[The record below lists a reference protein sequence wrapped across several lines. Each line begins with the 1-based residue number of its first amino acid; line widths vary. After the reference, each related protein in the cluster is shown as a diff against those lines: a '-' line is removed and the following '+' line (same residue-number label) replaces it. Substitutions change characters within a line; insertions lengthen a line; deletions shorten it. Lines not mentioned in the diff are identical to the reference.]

1 MKKAQKIIQLTFVFL
16 VLIFASLSIYL
27 TSMSRGNQLNERYL
41 ATLAQYAEV
50 VENKFYDFRYNRS
63 RDKKAVSEDISLVH
77 IDDLSL
83 EKIGRWPWS
92 RGVWVDVMDK
102 LQHFGAKVVSF
113 DIFFSEPEKVC
124 QAESPDGILGES
136 FKNFQSLE
144 GNKVILPYSL
154 AGLHDP
160 IAEEI
165 PGELYNFILDSEVRA
180 SAADQVMEESPEES
194 AAEGTDEEMGGDEL
208 ANNINESMINR
219 TTVPVPP
226 LMAAEP
232 GLGYL
237 NTIADLDGIFRH
249 FAILAN
255 IQSIYFPSFSLMS
268 YTAFSGDRPKLVI
281 NEIGEA
287 FFETAN
293 GKFQLNRNGETKIRY
308 FGDTNQFKELSVYQL
323 LQMSK
328 EDPKGFE
335 LFGNK
340 IVYIGATAIGAH
352 DIRHTPL
359 DPLMPGVYV
368 HMNLTQMLLTGFFYQ
383 DVNRSMVY
391 SLYFLILGVIAL
403 VLIQF
408 LGHAIIDF
416 LALMALVAA
425 QYYIDIQFF
434 MPEGYEIRLFFCM
447 FSLFSIYGF
456 TTLVNFYIASRDK
469 KQIKGAFSR
478 MIAPA
483 IVNEM
488 LDNPDKLKLGGE
500 KKDITCMFSDVRDFT
515 TISEKLTPE
524 QLSYALNIY
533 MTDMTNI
540 LFEERGTLD
549 KYIGDAIVGYWGA
562 PLEDPDHAY
571 HAIKGSKRMVES
583 LPPINERFRK
593 EGLPQFEFGIGM
605 NSGVC
610 SVGNMGSDKI
620 FSYTALGD
628 NMNLGA
634 RLEGLCKFYGVQLM
648 ISEFTYDKLSEKQK
662 SEFIFRKL
670 DMVRVKGKEKAVT
683 IYEVFHDF
691 HHLVDDTQAQKT
703 FAEAFEIYTQKKF
716 KEAISAIEPFIKK
729 YPQDK
734 AFALLKR
741 NCLNYL
747 ENPPEASWDGVT
759 TYTTK

>member
-1 MKKAQKIIQLTFVFL
+1 MKKSQKIVQLVFVVL
-16 VLIFASLSIYL
+16 VTLFASFCIYL
-27 TSMSRGNQLNERYL
+27 TSMSRGNQLHEGWITTV
-41 ATLAQYAEV
+41 AKYAEV
-50 VENKFYDFRYNRS
+50 LENKFYDFRFLRA
-63 RDKKAVSEDISLVH
+63 RDKEVKSKKISLVH

-92 RGVWVDVMDK
+92 RNVWVEVIEK
-102 LQHFGAKVVSF
+102 LQNFGAKVVSF
-113 DIFFSEPEKVC
+113 DIFFSEPEVAC
-124 QAESPDGILGES
+124 NAQSPDEILAQAI
-136 FKNFQSLE
+136 KKFQSIP
-144 GNKVILPYSL
+144 GNKIVLPYSL

-165 PGELYNFILDSEVRA
+165 PGELYNYILDSEVR
-180 SAADQVMEESPEES
+180 SSIMDQA
-194 AAEGTDEEMGGDEL
+194 AAEEEAPAEGEENLDDDSGEIS
-208 ANNINESMINR
+208 NNINQSLINR
-219 TTVPVPP
+219 TTIPVPP
-226 LMAAEP
+226 LMATEP

-255 IQSIYFPSFSLMS
+255 IDSIYFPSFSLNT
-268 YTAFSGDRPKLVI
+268 YTSFTGDKPKLVI
-281 NEIGEA
+281 NELGEA
-287 FFETAN
+287 FFQTKT
-293 GKFQLNRNGETKIRY
+293 GRFQLNKNGETKIRY
-308 FGDTNQFKELSVYQL
+308 FGDVNQFDELSVYKL
-323 LQMSK
+323 LQMPDS
-328 EDPKGFE
+328 DARGFE
-335 LFGNK
+335 LFKDK

-368 HMNLTQMLLTGFFYQ
+368 HMNLTEMLLSSFYYQ
-383 DVNRSMVY
+383 DSNDSIKYSFIFLFISVILLVLVQFRSNAI
-391 SLYFLILGVIAL
+391 LDILALIAILGIS
-403 VLIQF
+403 
-408 LGHAIIDF
+408 
-416 LALMALVAA
+416 
-425 QYYIDIQFF
+425 YYIDHRYLIT
-434 MPEGYEIRLFFCM
+434 EGYEIRLFFTF
-447 FSLFSIYGF
+447 FSVINIYGF
-456 TTLVNFYIASRDK
+456 TTFINFYIAQKDK

-515 TISEKLTPE
+515 SISEKLTPE
-524 QLSYALNIY
+524 QLSYALNVY

-562 PLEDPDHAY
+562 PLADPDHAY

-583 LPPINERFRK
+583 LPPINERFKK
-593 EGLPQFEFGIGM
+593 ENLPLFKFGIGL

-610 SVGNMGSDKI
+610 SVGNMGSDTI

-634 RLEGLCKFYGVQLM
+634 RLEGLCKPYGVQLM
-648 ISEFTYDKLSEKQK
+648 ISEFTYNKLSEDQKKQ
-662 SEFIFRKL
+662 FVFRKL

-691 HHLVDDTQAQKT
+691 HHLIDDQKAQEIY
-703 FAEAFEIYTQKKF
+703 AESFEIYTQQKF
-716 KEAISAIEPFIKK
+716 NDVIKAIDPYIKK
-729 YPQDK
+729 YPEDK
-734 AFALLKR
+734 SFIRLKE
-741 NCLNYL
+741 NCEYYL
-747 ENPPEASWDGVT
+747 QNPPPSDWDGVT
-759 TYTTK
+759 TFKTK